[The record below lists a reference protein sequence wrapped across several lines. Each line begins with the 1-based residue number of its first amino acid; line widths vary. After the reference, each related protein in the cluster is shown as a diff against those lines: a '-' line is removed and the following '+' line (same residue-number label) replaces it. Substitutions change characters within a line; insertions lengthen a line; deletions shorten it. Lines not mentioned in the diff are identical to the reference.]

1 MPTQRRS
8 EAIWIESKG
17 YWQVKVQKDGV
28 RKAFTSSLKG
38 RKGKHEAEGKADY
51 WLEQGTADM
60 RFSEAWDAFIA
71 QIKRDTSKGNY
82 INIERCGRLYL
93 LPTLKNKKLHTIS
106 RNEWQSCI
114 TAMAEKN
121 LSERTCKNAISN
133 ICSFLSFCESENWRT
148 SPIKKAL
155 TIPSTAKP
163 TKEKQVL
170 QPDDLKTLFADPM
183 MPFMGKLMPAFYIHA
198 WRFYVVTGL
207 RRGELAG
214 LRNED
219 VKNTLTVRRSINY
232 LGEETH
238 GKNENA
244 RRTMMLTGIALDIL
258 ADQKAM
264 LDRMGIESEWVF
276 PNKYGD
282 RSDPNLIY
290 KHWVKYREHHNINC
304 TIHEMRH
311 TFVSVNKVN
320 MPLELLKSIVGHS
333 VSMDTIG
340 VYGHEIDG
348 EKELA
353 AQYIDSAFASLLK

>member
-1 MPTQRRS
+1 M
-8 EAIWIESKG
+8 
-17 YWQVKVQKDGV
+17 
-28 RKAFTSSLKG
+28 
-38 RKGKHEAEGKADY
+38 
-51 WLEQGTADM
+51 
-60 RFSEAWDAFIA
+60 
-71 QIKRDTSKGNY
+71 
-82 INIERCGRLYL
+82 
-93 LPTLKNKKLHTIS
+93 
-106 RNEWQSCI
+106 
-114 TAMAEKN
+114 
-121 LSERTCKNAISN
+121 
-133 ICSFLSFCESENWRT
+133 
-148 SPIKKAL
+148 
-155 TIPSTAKP
+155 
-163 TKEKQVL
+163 
-170 QPDDLKTLFADPM
+170 
-183 MPFMGKLMPAFYIHA
+183 
-198 WRFYVVTGL
+198 VTGL